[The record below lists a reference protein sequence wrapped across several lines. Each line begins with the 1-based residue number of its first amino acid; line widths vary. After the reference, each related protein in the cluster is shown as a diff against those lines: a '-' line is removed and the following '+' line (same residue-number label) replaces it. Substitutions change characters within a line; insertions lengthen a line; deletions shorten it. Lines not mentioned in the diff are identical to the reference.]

1 MFTKYPI
8 LSNTISDFENYSVAA
23 VKERAIHRR
32 PIPQLA
38 AQLRQMPTLPDERNK
53 AADVIILSEHQEV

>member
-23 VKERAIHRR
+23 GKEKAITQV
-32 PIPQLA
+32 PEPTACGTAPTNADLA
-38 AQLRQMPTLPDERNK
+38 G
-53 AADVIILSEHQEV
+53 